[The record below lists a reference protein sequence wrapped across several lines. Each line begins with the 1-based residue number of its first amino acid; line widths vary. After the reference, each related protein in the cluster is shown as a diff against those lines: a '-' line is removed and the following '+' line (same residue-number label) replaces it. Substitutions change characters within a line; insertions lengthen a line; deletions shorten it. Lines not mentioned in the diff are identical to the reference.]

1 MAKCSNCKGNNAQK
15 AEMIAKAG
23 TSSTKGIGMTAG
35 GFAVGFT
42 QSKTTLA
49 KEAKF
54 TPPDESSEEWG
65 SAILLV
71 IAFFAGLI
79 VFGVVAFIYDLVVGP
94 WDESGLIALVFPI
107 SSFIT
112 WRLIKG
118 KDESDDRLHKAKSDY
133 INTWICLDCGHKWIK
148 PYKSTTNHE
157 AGELE
162 SSGCL
167 KWFLILIIGV
177 PCFILLCYWIF
188 FTYFW
193 QPPA

>member
-1 MAKCSNCKGNNAQK
+1 MAKCPHCKENNAQK

-23 TSSTKGIGMTAG
+23 TSSTKGIGMTTG

-42 QSKTTLA
+42 QSKTILA
-49 KEAKF
+49 KEAQF
-54 TPPDESSEEWG
+54 TPPDESIEEWG

-71 IAFFAGLI
+71 IALFVGLI
-79 VFGVVAFIYDLVVGP
+79 VFAVVAFLYKLLIGA
-94 WDESGLIALVFPI
+94 WDENQFLVITFVFPI

-148 PYKSTTNHE
+148 PYKPTTNPE
-157 AGELE
+157 AGEPE
-162 SSGCL
+162 STGCL

-177 PCFILLCYWIF
+177 PCFILFCYWIV
-188 FTYFW
+188 FTYF
-193 QPPA
+193 